1 MAGKGAVGGES
12 LEASVFLLKDI
23 YNTTS
28 DASVKKNALMHLQL
42 LKVKEDCRQLDLL
55 ADEYAK
61 RFGKRPARMSDLVQA
76 GLLHGNSGDSLGFPY
91 IFCGDEK
98 TGIKLP
104 KTLPGQQPLLG

>member
-28 DASVKKNALMHLQL
+28 DPSVKKNALMHLQL
-42 LKVKEDCRQLDLL
+42 LKVKEDCRRLDLL

-61 RFGKRPARMSDLVQA
+61 RFGKRPARMGDLVQA
-76 GLLHGNSGDSLGFPY
+76 GLLPGMPGGPLGGPC
-91 IFCGDEK
+91 IFLVAAKQGRASHVPRVD
-98 TGIKLP
+98 
-104 KTLPGQQPLLG
+104 